1 MRSIVTCA
9 VCVVLMTSAV
19 AIGGGDDYAVREK
32 AVVRPEVLPDKASVY
47 VLRPAKMGM
56 AIRMWAFADD
66 TVLGLTK
73 GDTYAHAYLDPG
85 SYTFWGRAENVSAI
99 DQEVEAGKTYYLK
112 QSVKMGGLKAR
123 VKVEFLDDAEGLKAL
138 EKCKSFSKLTDA
150 GRARAA
156 EIAAEKQD
164 VADEKADERA
174 AKESGH

>member
-9 VCVVLMTSAV
+9 VCVVLLSSVV
-19 AIGGGDDYAVREK
+19 AFGGDDDYAVREK

-47 VLRPAKMGM
+47 VVRPAKMGS

-85 SYTFWGRAENVSAI
+85 SYTFWSRAENVSAVE
-99 DQEVEAGKTYYLK
+99 QTVEAGMTYYLK

-123 VKVEFLDDAEGLKAL
+123 VKVEFLSEAEGLEAL

-150 GRARAA
+150 GTARAA
-156 EIAAEKQD
+156 EIAAEKEA
-164 VADEKADERA
+164 VADEKAEERA